1 MASTVEWHNSRLR
14 QPEIFMRAGQAVSLV
29 LAMSLATVASAG
41 DFDGSVPL
49 TCTAEKAFDCLP
61 DATSCGPLKPET
73 NIEPVYGIDFAR
85 KEIRSPF
92 RSSLLKVAKVSTNK
106 DSLVLQGAEG
116 TAAWSAFVDR
126 ITGALTVALADSKG
140 AYVAFGQCKAAPAK

>member
-1 MASTVEWHNSRLR
+1 
-14 QPEIFMRAGQAVSLV
+14 MRAAQAILLV
-29 LAMSLATVASAG
+29 LTMSLATVAAAA

-49 TCTAEKAFDCLP
+49 TCTAEKGYDCLP
-61 DATSCGPLKPET
+61 AATSCGPLKPET
-73 NIEPVYGIDFAR
+73 NIEPVYGIDFAK

-92 RSSLLKVAKVSTNK
+92 RASLLKVVNVSTNK

-126 ITGALTVALADSKG
+126 ETGTLTVALVDSQG
-140 AYVAFGQCKAAPAK
+140 AYVVFGQCKVAAAK

>member
-1 MASTVEWHNSRLR
+1 
-14 QPEIFMRAGQAVSLV
+14 MRAGQAVSLV

-49 TCTAEKAFDCLP
+49 TCTAEKGFDCLP
-61 DATSCGPLKPET
+61 GATSCGPLKPET
-73 NIEPVYGIDFAR
+73 NIEPVYGIDFAK

-92 RSSLLKVAKVSTNK
+92 RTSLLKVANVSTNR

-116 TAAWSAFVDR
+116 TAAWSAFVDQK
-126 ITGALTVALADSKG
+126 TGALTVALADSQG
-140 AYVAFGQCKAAPAK
+140 AYVVFGQCKVAAAK

>member
-1 MASTVEWHNSRLR
+1 
-14 QPEIFMRAGQAVSLV
+14 MRAGQAVSLV
-29 LAMSLATVASAG
+29 LTMSMATVAAAA

-49 TCTAEKAFDCLP
+49 TCTAEKGFDCLP
-61 DATSCGPLKPET
+61 GATSCGPLKPET

-92 RSSLLKVAKVSTNK
+92 RAALLKVANVSTNS
-106 DSLVLQGAEG
+106 DSVVLQGAEG

-126 ITGALTVALADSKG
+126 NTGALTVALADSQG
-140 AYVAFGQCKAAPAK
+140 AYVVFGQCKAAAAK